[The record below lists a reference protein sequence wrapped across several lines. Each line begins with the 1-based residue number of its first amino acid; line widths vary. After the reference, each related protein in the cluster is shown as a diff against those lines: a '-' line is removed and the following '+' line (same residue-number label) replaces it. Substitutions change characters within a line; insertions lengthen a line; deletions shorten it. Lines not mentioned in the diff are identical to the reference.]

1 MSSYSKGGSSSYG
14 GSYGAPRSSS
24 RGASGREQYG
34 RYQGTSQPS
43 ASASPSQGSRGAY
56 GKYDH
61 QNGGRLDNSSGIRSH
76 AASSRAQQPSSRY
89 QVSQEDSDEEYDMIK
104 SQIGRVKQ
112 DTLESTR
119 NSKRTLEQTD
129 KVARE
134 TLTKLGQQTE
144 QLVNM
149 DRKLEDTMLTAE
161 ESVQQSHKLQVLS
174 GSIFRPHVK
183 NPFTRKKRDAEKLA
197 KLEQQRQ
204 EALRANERSLRE
216 VQASQRRVGQYTDPG
231 KHHDG
236 RPAGRMD
243 ANGRIV
249 STASGRSRGERSRY
263 MLDDED
269 PEVEDEIDQNLD
281 DISNSVG
288 MLKKMSLAMRSELKA
303 QEDPLGRLAENAD
316 KTSSHVGMASYRLD
330 RIK

>member
-14 GSYGAPRSSS
+14 SSYGTPGSSS
-24 RGASGREQYG
+24 RGAPGREQYG
-34 RYQGTSQPS
+34 RYQGASQPGS
-43 ASASPSQGSRGAY
+43 SASPSGGRGAY
-56 GKYDH
+56 GKYDY
-61 QNGGRLDNSSGIRSH
+61 QNGGRLGNSSGIRSH
-76 AASSRAQQPSSRY
+76 AASSRAQTPSRY
-89 QVSQEDSDEEYDMIK
+89 QASQEDSEEEYDMIK

-149 DRKLEDTMLTAE
+149 DRKLEDTMITAE
-161 ESVQQSHKLQVLS
+161 DSVQQSHKLQVLS

-204 EALRANERSLRE
+204 EALRANERSLRD
-216 VQASQRRVGQYTDPG
+216 VQASQRRIGQYTDPG
-231 KHHDG
+231 RHHDG

-263 MLDDED
+263 MLEDED

-281 DISNSVG
+281 DISHSVG

-303 QEDPLGRLAENAD
+303 QEDPLSRLAENAD